1 MKPQSTEHSAPK
13 PPTYRRNQ
21 RRTMWAAAG
30 GAVLVI
36 LLIILFGPDRD
47 DIKRRWEF
55 SGKEGPMEMLPELSI
70 EDGSDQR
77 HQEQLRRAQ
86 ELNPPAPNFEI
97 LEHDGEV
104 PTPDLEVVSP
114 EPDDSLEP
122 QTETEP
128 AWDEF
133 DTVELR
139 LPTQTNPCFHLDR
152 QVYPRYPA
160 DATDTDRMRPLITVK
175 VAFFVGPEGKI
186 GGSYV
191 MNSDGGR
198 AFDEVVIKAVDQ
210 WEYKPDFAACASPDG
225 FWNVLTVL
233 FRSPIARTPQD

>member
-1 MKPQSTEHSAPK
+1 MKPPANDSPLSRK
-13 PPTYRRNQ
+13 PAYRRNQ
-21 RRTMWAAAG
+21 RRTMWAAGG

-55 SGKEGPMEMLPELSI
+55 SGKEGPMELMPELSI
-70 EDGSDQR
+70 DDGSDSR
-77 HQEQLRRAQ
+77 HQERLRREQ
-86 ELNPPAPNFEI
+86 DRNPPAPNYEVY
-97 LEHDGEV
+97 EAEGEEPAV
-104 PTPDLEVVSP
+104 EDIPP
-114 EPDDSLEP
+114 EPDDATDP
-122 QTETEP
+122 DIVTEP

-133 DTVELR
+133 DTVELK

-160 DATDTDRMRPLITVK
+160 DASETDRMRPLITVK
-175 VAFFVGPEGKI
+175 VAFFVGPEGKT

-191 MNSDGGR
+191 MDSDGGR
-198 AFDEVVIKAVDQ
+198 PFDEVVIKAVDQ
-210 WEYKPDFAACASPDG
+210 WLYKPDFAACASPDG

-233 FRSPIARTPQD
+233 FRSPVERIGQ